1 MNYAKDFSTK
11 KMMQDIEEK
20 IQSYL
25 SEEDKPVEPKGMLER
40 KNSTNEIDGDSV
52 VADSLA
58 DLITKASDNKAKRYR
73 GMNFK
78 AERPRSSPEEINE
91 FLANMKEVNRIA
103 PGFYYDKDDRN
114 NPMNFSGSI
123 VKEDRQ
129 TDALIDIAETALEQ
143 PVEIPTL
150 DIAEA
155 IEQDQVEQQ
164 DTSTLKG
171 SQAGLMAKPVQKDL
185 ISGADKK
192 GEKASFSNQKL
203 TVQYLEDNFVD
214 TYLTEHEGTTA
225 HDSLE
230 GGIRTGAYGVKNIP
244 KGMSRSDYSSDAEFA
259 AAVSLHHYQKVQGKY
274 NTLDKSKLWKSFPP
288 SAQMAILDLQF
299 NVGTVGQTPTKTN
312 LKDSLENT
320 LEFVGMTA
328 KDGTKGSLMSLAK
341 RRALNWNKVTG
352 DSSNLTPIKTIKQIP
367 TSSGGTRFEFIDKD
381 DNIVYDFSNGRTPIK
396 LDSKGNTTTLT
407 ATREETL

>member
-1 MNYAKDFSTK
+1 MVGLNLTTA
-11 KMMQDIEEK
+11 
-20 IQSYL
+20 
-25 SEEDKPVEPKGMLER
+25 LEQI
-40 KNSTNEIDGDSV
+40 K
-52 VADSLA
+52 
-58 DLITKASDNKAKRYR
+58 
-73 GMNFK
+73 
-78 AERPRSSPEEINE
+78 EEINKRSSDE
-91 FLANMKEVNRIA
+91 GETVPKQGLMGSAIGGNDKPSPFSVILDSLSRLKEKREISQKELSRYQSQRPMSFAGAAVPEITDEDLRKFQSDARI
-103 PGFYYDKDDRN
+103 

-123 VKEDRQ
+123 IKERDILESDIMKDVRA
-129 TDALIDIAETALEQ
+129 DAAEKLVEEEPTVDIAK
-143 PVEIPTL
+143 
-150 DIAEA
+150 A
-155 IEQDQVEQQ
+155 IEQDQ
-164 DTSTLKG
+164 L
-171 SQAGLMAKPVQKDL
+171 GLMVKPVQKDL

-192 GEKASFSNQKL
+192 GEKASLSNQKL

-225 HDSLE
+225 HASLE
-230 GGIRTGAYGVKNIP
+230 GGRRTGAYGVKNIP

-259 AAVSLHHYQKVQGKY
+259 AAVSLYHYQKVQRKY
-274 NTLDKSKLWKSFPP
+274 NTLDKAKLWKSFPP

-341 RRALNWNKVTG
+341 RRALNWNKVTE
-352 DSSNLTPIKTIKQIP
+352 DSSSLTPIKTIKQIP

-396 LDSKGNTTTLT
+396 LDRNGNTTILT

>member
-1 MNYAKDFSTK
+1 MSNLMNYAKDFSTK

-73 GMNFK
+73 GMNFR

-114 NPMNFSGSI
+114 NPMDFSGSI

-171 SQAGLMAKPVQKDL
+171 SQAGLMAKPSSAVDLGIDNKKASRNLQSGIGEFYTKIAEKAETDHGSTPVITNDAGEASKPDADKSRDIGYGHKITATENTSGKIHGIPFKDL
-185 ISGADKK
+185 KTGNFISLTNKDKVAIYNADM
-192 GEKASFSNQKL
+192 EMHTKAARNNGWDTKL
-203 TVQYLEDNFVD
+203 ANINTSWDKLDNKYTRVLSSLAYNVGGDKAGDQWTAVLKAAKDKDVTEFAKQLRREDNGKY
-214 TYLTEHEGTTA
+214 TSGTDNRVA
-225 HDSLE
+225 KELYYSKLIDKLSD
-230 GGIRTGAYGVKNIP
+230 VSSVIP
-244 KGMSRSDYSSDAEFA
+244 KANA
-259 AAVSLHHYQKVQGKY
+259 
-274 NTLDKSKLWKSFPP
+274 
-288 SAQMAILDLQF
+288 
-299 NVGTVGQTPTKTN
+299 TVAG
-312 LKDSLENT
+312 
-320 LEFVGMTA
+320 
-328 KDGTKGSLMSLAK
+328 
-341 RRALNWNKVTG
+341 
-352 DSSNLTPIKTIKQIP
+352 IP
-367 TSSGGTRFEFIDKD
+367 K
-381 DNIVYDFSNGRTPIK
+381 
-396 LDSKGNTTTLT
+396 
-407 ATREETL
+407 

>member
-73 GMNFK
+73 GMNFR

-171 SQAGLMAKPVQKDL
+171 SQAGLMAKPSSAVDLGIDDKKASRNLQPGIGEFYTKIAEKAETDHGSTPVITNDAGEAAKKDADKSRDIGYGHKITATENTSGKIHGIPFKDL
-185 ISGADKK
+185 KTGNFISLTNKDKVAIYNADMEMHTKEARNK
-192 GEKASFSNQKL
+192 GWDTKL
-203 TVQYLEDNFVD
+203 ANINTSWDKLD
-214 TYLTEHEGTTA
+214 TKYTRVLS
-225 HDSLE
+225 SL
-230 GGIRTGAYGVKNIP
+230 A
-244 KGMSRSDYSSDAEFA
+244 
-259 AAVSLHHYQKVQGKY
+259 
-274 NTLDKSKLWKSFPP
+274 
-288 SAQMAILDLQF
+288 F
-299 NVGTVGQTPTKTN
+299 NVGGHKAGPQWTAV
-312 LKDSLENT
+312 LKA
-320 LEFVGMTA
+320 A
-328 KDGTKGSLMSLAK
+328 KDKDVTEFAKQLRREDNGKYTSGTDNRVAK
-341 RRALNWNKVTG
+341 ELYYSK
-352 DSSNLTPIKTIKQIP
+352 L
-367 TSSGGTRFEFIDKD
+367 IDKLSD
-381 DNIVYDFSNGRTPIK
+381 VSSVIPKAN
-396 LDSKGNTTTLT
+396 
-407 ATREETL
+407 ATVAGIPK